1 VIKEV
6 HFKYSKGGS
15 MLANFQDQ
23 FLSLTFGGLSLGFI
37 YVLIAL
43 GYTMV
48 YGVLRMINFAN
59 SEVFMYGTFAT
70 VVIIRDLFGFTQ
82 QSEPA
87 TGFRLF
93 YILLL
98 CLAGSML
105 LSGVLSIFLELVAYR
120 RLRNRGSNKLAPLIS
135 AIGMSIVLAEFMR
148 ILTDSRY
155 VGSPRVMEKS
165 SIATIFGANLR
176 LDNVIVIVCGLVLY
190 LVLQQF
196 VKKTRLGKA
205 IRAVSMNEDSAKLM
219 GVNLNFVVS
228 GTFLVGGLMTGAAGF
243 FYTLKYENTSF
254 SIGFELGIA
263 AFTAAILGGIGNIK
277 GAFYG
282 GISLGLVETY
292 ASFFLGTQW
301 KAVTVFLILVVVLYF
316 RPNGVFGE
324 AITQTRA

>member
-1 VIKEV
+1 M
-6 HFKYSKGGS
+6 FS
-15 MLANFQDQ
+15 NFQDQ
-23 FLSLTFGGLSLGFI
+23 FASLTVGGLSLGFI

-59 SEVFMYGTFAT
+59 SEIFMYGTFAT
-70 VVIIRDLFGFTQ
+70 IIVIRDLFGFTQ

-87 TGFRLF
+87 TGFRLV
-93 YILLL
+93 YILIL
-98 CLAGSML
+98 CLLASML
-105 LSGVLSIFLELVAYR
+105 MSGILSILLELVAYR

-155 VGSPRVMEKS
+155 VGSPRVLDKAS
-165 SIATIFGANLR
+165 LGNFFGAELR
-176 LDNVIVIVCGLVLY
+176 VDNVIIVVAGLILFIS
-190 LVLQQF
+190 LSQF
-196 VKKTRLGKA
+196 VQRTRLGKA
-205 IRAVSMNEDSAKLM
+205 IRAVSMNEDAAKLM

-243 FYTLKYENTSF
+243 FYVLKYENTSF
-254 SIGFELGIA
+254 NIGFELGIA

-282 GISLGLVETY
+282 GIALGLLETY

-301 KAVTVFLILVVVLYF
+301 KAVTVFVVLVVVLYF

>member
-1 VIKEV
+1 
-6 HFKYSKGGS
+6 
-15 MLANFQDQ
+15 
-23 FLSLTFGGLSLGFI
+23 
-37 YVLIAL
+37 
-43 GYTMV
+43 MV

-59 SEVFMYGTFAT
+59 SEIFMYGTFAT
-70 VVIIRDLFGFTQ
+70 IIVIRDIFGFTQ

-87 TGFRLF
+87 TGFRLV
-93 YILLL
+93 YILIF
-98 CLAGSML
+98 CLVGSML
-105 LSGVLSIFLELVAYR
+105 MSGILSILLELVAYR

-155 VGSPRVMEKS
+155 VGSPRVMEKKS
-165 SIATIFGANLR
+165 LGNFFGAELR
-176 LDNVIVIVCGLVLY
+176 IDNVIIVVAGLMLFIS
-190 LVLQQF
+190 LSQF
-196 VKKTRLGKA
+196 VQRTRLGKA
-205 IRAVSMNEDSAKLM
+205 IRAVSMNEDAAKLM

-243 FYTLKYENTSF
+243 FYVLKYENTSF
-254 SIGFELGIA
+254 NIGFELGIA

-282 GISLGLVETY
+282 GITLGLLETY

-301 KAVTVFLILVVVLYF
+301 KAVTVFIVLVVVLYF

>member
-1 VIKEV
+1 VL
-6 HFKYSKGGS
+6 S
-15 MLANFQDQ
+15 NFQDQ
-23 FLSLTFGGLSLGFI
+23 FASLTVGGLSLGFI

-70 VVIIRDLFGFTQ
+70 IIVIRDLFGFTQ

-87 TGFRLF
+87 TGLRLV
-93 YILLL
+93 YILVL
-98 CLAGSML
+98 CLVASML
-105 LSGVLSIFLELVAYR
+105 MSGILSILLELVAYR

-155 VGSPRVMEKS
+155 VGSPRVMEKK
-165 SIATIFGANLR
+165 TLGNFFGAELR
-176 LDNVIVIVCGLVLY
+176 LDNVIIVVAGLILFIS
-190 LVLQQF
+190 LSQF
-196 VKKTRLGKA
+196 VQRTRLGKA
-205 IRAVSMNEDSAKLM
+205 IRAVSMNEDAAKLM

-243 FYTLKYENTSF
+243 FYVLKYENTSF
-254 SIGFELGIA
+254 NIGFELGIA

-282 GISLGLVETY
+282 GIALGLLETY

-301 KAVTVFLILVVVLYF
+301 KAITVFIVLVVVLYF

>member
-1 VIKEV
+1 V
-6 HFKYSKGGS
+6 FS
-15 MLANFQDQ
+15 NFQDQ
-23 FLSLTFGGLSLGFI
+23 FASLTVGGLSLGFI

-70 VVIIRDLFGFTQ
+70 IIVIRDLFGFTQ

-87 TGFRLF
+87 TGARLV
-93 YILLL
+93 YILIL
-98 CLAGSML
+98 CLVASML
-105 LSGVLSIFLELVAYR
+105 MSGILSILLELVAYR

-155 VGSPRVMEKS
+155 VGSPRVMEKKS
-165 SIATIFGANLR
+165 LGNFFGAELR
-176 LDNVIVIVCGLVLY
+176 LDNVIIVVAGLILFIS
-190 LVLQQF
+190 LSQF
-196 VKKTRLGKA
+196 VQRTRLGKA
-205 IRAVSMNEDSAKLM
+205 IRAVSMNEDAAKLM

-243 FYTLKYENTSF
+243 FYVLKYENTSF
-254 SIGFELGIA
+254 NIGFELGIA

-282 GISLGLVETY
+282 GIALGLLETY

-301 KAVTVFLILVVVLYF
+301 KAVTVFIVLVVVLYF

>member
-1 VIKEV
+1 
-6 HFKYSKGGS
+6 
-15 MLANFQDQ
+15 MLSNFQDQ
-23 FLSLTFGGLSLGFI
+23 FTSLTFGGLSLGFI

-59 SEVFMYGTFAT
+59 SEIFMYGTFAT
-70 VVIIRDLFGFTQ
+70 VVIIRDVFNFTQ

-87 TGFRLF
+87 TGLRLVL
-93 YILLL
+93 ILLA
-98 CLAGSML
+98 CLVGSMIVSGA
-105 LSGVLSIFLELVAYR
+105 LSVLLELVAYR

-148 ILTDSRY
+148 IITDSRY

-165 SIATIFGANLR
+165 SLATVFGGDIR
-176 LDNVIVIVCGLVLY
+176 VDNTIVVVSGLILY
-190 LVLQQF
+190 IILQQF
-196 VKKTRLGKA
+196 VQRTRLGKA
-205 IRAVSMNEDSAKLM
+205 IRAVSMNEDAAKLM
-219 GVNLNFVVS
+219 GVNLNFVIS
-228 GTFLVGGLMTGAAGF
+228 GTFLIGGLMTGAAGF

-282 GISLGLVETY
+282 GIALGLVETY

>member
-1 VIKEV
+1 
-6 HFKYSKGGS
+6 
-15 MLANFQDQ
+15 MLSNFQDQ
-23 FLSLTFGGLSLGFI
+23 FASLTVGGLSLGFI

-59 SEVFMYGTFAT
+59 SEIFMYGTFAT
-70 VVIIRDLFGFTQ
+70 IIVIRDIFGFTQ

-87 TGFRLF
+87 TGFRLV
-93 YILLL
+93 YILIF
-98 CLAGSML
+98 CLVGSML
-105 LSGVLSIFLELVAYR
+105 MSGILSILLELVAYR

-155 VGSPRVMEKS
+155 VGSPRVMEKKS
-165 SIATIFGANLR
+165 LGNFFGAELR
-176 LDNVIVIVCGLVLY
+176 IDNVIIVVAGLMLFIS
-190 LVLQQF
+190 LSQF
-196 VKKTRLGKA
+196 VQRTRLGKA
-205 IRAVSMNEDSAKLM
+205 IRAVSMNEDAAKLM

-243 FYTLKYENTSF
+243 FYVLKYENTSF
-254 SIGFELGIA
+254 NIGFELGIA

-282 GISLGLVETY
+282 GITLGLLETY

-301 KAVTVFLILVVVLYF
+301 KAVTVFIVLVVVLYF

-324 AITQTRA
+324 VITQTRA